1 MCVLYYLFKDAQPK
15 SAEEEVEVRLLEGWV
30 WLATRSKGDTEQA
43 LSRFMEMATSLV
55 SYVIHTMQIVCVE
68 CVCDMSR
75 MRV

>member
-1 MCVLYYLFKDAQPK
+1 MLYYLFKDARPK

-55 SYVIHTMQIVCVE
+55 STSYTPCRLFVLNVCV
-68 CVCDMSR
+68 
-75 MRV
+75 